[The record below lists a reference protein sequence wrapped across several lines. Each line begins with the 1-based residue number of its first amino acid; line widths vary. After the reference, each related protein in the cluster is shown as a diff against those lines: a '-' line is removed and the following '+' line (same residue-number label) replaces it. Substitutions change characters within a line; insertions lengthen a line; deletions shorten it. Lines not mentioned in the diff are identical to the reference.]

1 MKASGGGG
9 GRGMRV
15 VAAARDLPEAVRR
28 AALEAEAAFHD
39 GTVFVE
45 RYLEA
50 PRHVEVQVFGDG
62 RGGGVFLGERECSL
76 QRRHQKVLEEAPS
89 PAVDPPLREALGRAA
104 LALVRADPLPGRRHR
119 GVPAGRRTGPSTS
132 WR

>member
-1 MKASGGGG
+1 ALPPDRWEAELAARGIHAPYLVKASGGGG

-15 VAAARDLPEAVRR
+15 VASARELPEAVRR
-28 AALEAEAAFHD
+28 AAQEAEAAFHD

-45 RYLEA
+45 RWLESV
-50 PRHVEVQVFGDG
+50 RHIEVQVFGDG

-89 PAVDPPLREALGRAA
+89 SAVDPTLREVLGRAA
-104 LALVRADPLPGRRHR
+104 LALVRE
-119 GVPAGRRTGPSTS
+119 
-132 WR
+132 